1 MRLQGKRAFLTGASL
16 GIGAAI
22 ARRFAE
28 EGCALYLAGGRNA
41 DALQSTL
48 AHCRSRGAA
57 AAGEGVDLA
66 NLANASPL
74 MARALAHLGHL
85 DILVNCAGI
94 RCNKPVEE
102 VTHDEVVALFQVN
115 AMAAFMLSGLAA
127 AHMIP
132 RGQGQIINV
141 GSTSGE
147 AGVPHNS
154 LYCATKGAMHLMTK
168 AHAAEL
174 GPQGIRVNAIAPGTT
189 LSEGT
194 KHRVETE
201 AGRRE
206 RLMRSIPLG
215 RFATPEEIADCAVF
229 VASDAAAYMN
239 GAVILMDGGRLCQ

>member
-1 MRLQGKRAFLTGASL
+1 MRLEGKRAFLTGASV

-41 DALQSTL
+41 DALKSTI
-48 AHCRSRGAA
+48 AYCRSRGAA

-66 NLANASPL
+66 NLANAPSL
-74 MARALAHLGHL
+74 MGRALAYLGHL

-115 AMAAFMLSGLAA
+115 AMASFMLSGLAA
-127 AHMIP
+127 GHMIP
-132 RGQGQIINV
+132 RGQGQIINI

-147 AGVPHNS
+147 AGVPRNS

-174 GPQGIRVNAIAPGTT
+174 GPPRDPG
-189 LSEGT
+189 
-194 KHRVETE
+194 
-201 AGRRE
+201 E
-206 RLMRSIPLG
+206 RP
-215 RFATPEEIADCAVF
+215 
-229 VASDAAAYMN
+229 
-239 GAVILMDGGRLCQ
+239 